1 MIVGAWEK
9 PTKQDKLR
17 AAVGATQL
25 TFDPF
30 ITQLQ
35 PLRCAVTLTL
45 CADTCPLLSARGL
58 SGPD

>member
-9 PTKQDKLR
+9 PAKQDKLR

-30 ITQLQ
+30 HHSAFM
-35 PLRCAVTLTL
+35 LRLSFDSLCRHFALTV
-45 CADTCPLLSARGL
+45 PVGL
-58 SGPD
+58 TG